1 MHLHNLEQQGR
12 RESTLHTPIKRFRA
26 RFRIPLLLSL
36 LAFLALLA
44 PPVMAAA
51 APRSPKDHPKCSNC
65 KPQVPITKYTAQEV
79 IAQLGLIPNIEKGYY
94 IETFRD
100 PDSINNRS
108 VSTGI
113 YYLLEG
119 SAGPSYWHRVDA
131 AEVWHYYAGAPL
143 TMSLSNNDGEPVRKV
158 VLGPNIFN
166 CQKPQVAVAK
176 WEWQSVQSWGDWT
189 LVGTTGKG
197 LSRTVVT

>member
-1 MHLHNLEQQGR
+1 
-12 RESTLHTPIKRFRA
+12 
-26 RFRIPLLLSL
+26 
-36 LAFLALLA
+36 
-44 PPVMAAA
+44 MAAA

-189 LVGTTGKG
+189 LVGTTVAPGFDVDG
-197 LSRTVVT
+197 FEIARPDWQPDGA